1 MVFIPALTT
10 FVISALLGGNKVLLV
25 GNIIEQE
32 FTAAYDWQLG
42 SALSMVLMVFIILN
56 ILLEAFTMMQKVKNL
71 YLGAIVAFLYAPIV
85 VLIAQSFNASRYRG
99 QWTGFTWEWYEKLVE
114 NEEIINAFSNTLTIG
129 VTSAVF
135 ATLLALVT
143 ALGMRQMGRRGS
155 MLFRGLANVPL
166 LNADIVTGISLML
179 LFLGLGLR
187 LGYDTI
193 LLAHIV
199 ISLPYAM
206 LCILPQVLSM
216 DDVCYE
222 AARDLGATPVQAFR
236 KVILPELMPG
246 IVAAFLLSFAMS
258 ADDFI
263 VTYFTKGAGIETL
276 TTEIYSELKLG
287 VHPEMYALSTLFF
300 CGVLVFAALLMV
312 NYKVSPATARRAGG
326 GGA

>member
-1 MVFIPALTT
+1 MEKLKKT
-10 FVISALLGGNKVLLV
+10 
-25 GNIIEQE
+25 
-32 FTAAYDWQLG
+32 
-42 SALSMVLMVFIILN
+42 
-56 ILLEAFTMMQKVKNL
+56 
-71 YLGAIVAFLYAPIV
+71 YLGAIVLFLYAPIL

-99 QWTGFTWEWYEKLVE
+99 QWTGFTWQWYERLIE
-114 NEEIINAFSNTLTIG
+114 NEDIISAFTNTLTIG
-129 VTSAVF
+129 VTSAVL

-143 ALGMRQMGRRGS
+143 ALGLRHVGLRGR

-222 AARDLGATPVQAFR
+222 AARDLGAAPVTAFR
-236 KVILPELMPG
+236 KVILPELVPG

-287 VHPEMYALSTLFF
+287 VHPEMYALSALFF

-312 NYKVSPATARRAGG
+312 NYKVIRRYREAGREE
-326 GGA
+326 AAA

>member
-1 MVFIPALTT
+1 MEKLKQ
-10 FVISALLGGNKVLLV
+10 S
-25 GNIIEQE
+25 
-32 FTAAYDWQLG
+32 
-42 SALSMVLMVFIILN
+42 
-56 ILLEAFTMMQKVKNL
+56 
-71 YLGAIVAFLYAPIV
+71 YLGAIVLFLYAPIL

-99 QWTGFTWEWYEKLVE
+99 QWTGFTWEWYGRLME
-114 NEEIINAFSNTLTIG
+114 NEEIIAAFTNTLTIG

-135 ATLLALVT
+135 ATMLALVT
-143 ALGMRQMGRRGS
+143 ALGMRQMGSRGR
-155 MLFRGLANVPL
+155 MLFRSLANVPL

-206 LCILPQVLSM
+206 LCILPQVLTM
-216 DDVCYE
+216 DDVCYV
-222 AARDLGATPVQAFR
+222 GATPFTAFR
-236 KVILPELMPG
+236 KVILPELLPG
-246 IVAAFLLSFAMS
+246 ILAAFLLSFAMS

-287 VHPEMYALSTLFF
+287 VHPEMYALSALFF
-300 CGVLVFAALLMV
+300 CGVLVFSALLMV
-312 NYKVSPATARRAGG
+312 NYKGIRRYREAGRR
-326 GGA
+326 GAAA

>member
-1 MVFIPALTT
+1 
-10 FVISALLGGNKVLLV
+10 
-25 GNIIEQE
+25 
-32 FTAAYDWQLG
+32 
-42 SALSMVLMVFIILN
+42 
-56 ILLEAFTMMQKVKNL
+56 MMQKVKNL

-114 NEEIINAFSNTLTIG
+114 SEEILNAFSNTLTIG

-143 ALGMRQMGRRGS
+143 ALGMRQMGRQSR
-155 MLFRGLANVPL
+155 MLMRGLANIPL

-216 DDVCYE
+216 DNVYYE
-222 AARDLGATPVQAFR
+222 AARDLGAAPVQAFR

-246 IVAAFLLSFAMS
+246 IMAAFLLSFAMS

-287 VHPEMYALSTLFF
+287 VHTEMYALSTLFF
-300 CGVLVFAALLMV
+300 CGVLVFAALLML
-312 NYKVSPATARRAGG
+312 NYKVIRRYRAAERRGQE
-326 GGA
+326 A

>member
-1 MVFIPALTT
+1 
-10 FVISALLGGNKVLLV
+10 
-25 GNIIEQE
+25 
-32 FTAAYDWQLG
+32 
-42 SALSMVLMVFIILN
+42 
-56 ILLEAFTMMQKVKNL
+56 MQKVKNI
-71 YLGAIVAFLYAPIV
+71 YLGIIVAFLYAPIL

-99 QWTGFTWEWYEKLVE
+99 QWTGFTWEWYVKLIE
-114 NEEIINAFSNTLTIG
+114 SEDILNAFTNTLTIG
-129 VTSAVF
+129 VTSALL
-135 ATLLALVT
+135 ATLLALLT
-143 ALGMRQMGRRGS
+143 ALGMRQMGRQSR
-155 MLFRGLANVPL
+155 MFMRGLANIPL

-199 ISLPYAM
+199 INLPYAM

-216 DDVCYE
+216 DMVCYE
-222 AARDLGATPVQAFR
+222 AARDLGASSLLAFR

-300 CGVLVFAALLMV
+300 CGVLVFAALLML
-312 NYKVSPATARRAGG
+312 NYKVIRRYRQAERSGK
-326 GGA
+326 A

>member
-1 MVFIPALTT
+1 
-10 FVISALLGGNKVLLV
+10 
-25 GNIIEQE
+25 
-32 FTAAYDWQLG
+32 
-42 SALSMVLMVFIILN
+42 
-56 ILLEAFTMMQKVKNL
+56 MQKVKNI

-99 QWTGFTWEWYEKLVE
+99 QWTGFTWDWYAKLVE
-114 NEEIINAFSNTLTIG
+114 SEDILNAFTNTLTIG
-129 VTSAVF
+129 VTSALL
-135 ATLLALVT
+135 ATLLALIT
-143 ALGMRQMGRRGS
+143 ALGMRQMGRQSR
-155 MLFRGLANVPL
+155 MLMRGLANIPL

-199 ISLPYAM
+199 INLPYAM

-216 DDVCYE
+216 DKVCYE
-222 AARDLGATPVQAFR
+222 AARDLGASPLLAFR
-236 KVILPELMPG
+236 KVILPELAPG

-300 CGVLVFAALLMV
+300 CGVLVFAALLML
-312 NYKVSPATARRAGG
+312 NYKVIRRYRQAERSDQG
-326 GGA
+326 

>member
-1 MVFIPALTT
+1 MEKL
-10 FVISALLGGNKVLLV
+10 
-25 GNIIEQE
+25 
-32 FTAAYDWQLG
+32 
-42 SALSMVLMVFIILN
+42 
-56 ILLEAFTMMQKVKNL
+56 KNT
-71 YLGAIVAFLYAPIV
+71 YLGAIVLFLYAPIL

-99 QWTGFTWEWYEKLVE
+99 QWTGFTLEWYEVLME
-114 NEEIINAFSNTLTIG
+114 SEEIAAAFANTLTIG
-129 VTSAVF
+129 VTSALL

-143 ALGMRQMGRRGS
+143 ALGLRQMGSRGR
-155 MLFRGLANVPL
+155 MLFRGLSNVPL

-199 ISLPYAM
+199 ICLPYAM

-222 AARDLGATPVQAFR
+222 AARDLGAGPVSAFR
-236 KVILPELMPG
+236 KVILPELLPA
-246 IVAAFLLSFAMS
+246 IISAFLLCFAMS

-263 VTYFTKGAGIETL
+263 VTYFTKGAGINTL
-276 TTEIYSELKLG
+276 TTEIYAELKLG
-287 VHPEMYALSTLFF
+287 VHPEMYALSALFF

-312 NYKVSPATARRAGG
+312 NYKVIRRYREARRGEMA
-326 GGA
+326 A